1 MTEAPSASMVTQ
13 TGSEAVREGEQPR
26 AVDQFHTAGIATV
39 GAGHAVHDTFS
50 GFLRPLLPNFIET
63 LALSKAQA
71 GLLTVFMSWP
81 SLFQPLLG
89 HVADRVS
96 LRPFFILAPTVTG
109 VAMSLLGVAPTYAVL
124 VMLLV
129 VAGVSSASLHAAGP
143 AVIGSL
149 SGGKVGRGMGFWMVG
164 GELGR
169 TLGPLTIAVV
179 VQFVGLKGTPL
190 LMIVGP
196 ITSLLLYLSL
206 RNVAEVL
213 PDTDNA
219 LHWREVLEGL
229 RPMMIPLLGVTVARS
244 FLVASLS
251 TYLPILLSEQG
262 ASLFLVGAS
271 LSIFEVAGV
280 VGAFVGG
287 SLSDR
292 MGRRAI
298 LITSMSGTPV
308 FMFIFL
314 AVTGWA
320 QYPLLLL
327 LGFTALSINPVFLA
341 LMQENFPENRAFAV
355 GVYSAMGFLVRSVV
369 VVALGALADRY
380 TTQAAFVVSGF
391 VALAGLPLV
400 FLLPIGGKAARP
412 VD

>member
-1 MTEAPSASMVTQ
+1 MSETQSASVV
-13 TGSEAVREGEQPR
+13 SEAASASVPEGVG
-26 AVDQFHTAGIATV
+26 AADQFHTAGIATV
-39 GAGHAVHDTFS
+39 GAGHAIHDTFT
-50 GFLRPLLPNFIET
+50 GFLRPLLPTFIET
-63 LALSKAQA
+63 MVLTKAQA
-71 GLLTVFMSWP
+71 GLLTVFLSWP
-81 SLFQPLLG
+81 SLFQPFLG

-124 VMLLV
+124 AMLLV

-169 TLGPLTIAVV
+169 TLGPLTVAVV
-179 VQFVGLKGTPL
+179 VQFVGLRGTPL

-206 RNVAEVL
+206 RHVEEVL
-213 PDTDNA
+213 PDTENA
-219 LHWREVLEGL
+219 LHWQEVLQGM
-229 RPMMIPLLGVTVARS
+229 RPMFIPLIGVTVARS

-292 MGRRAI
+292 WGRRI
-298 LITSMSGTPV
+298 VLLVSMLATPA
-308 FMFIFL
+308 FMFVFL
-314 AVTGWA
+314 AITGWM
-320 QYPLLLL
+320 QYPLLLV
-327 LGFTALSINPVFLA
+327 LGFTALSITPVFMA
-341 LMQENFPENRAFAV
+341 LMQENFPENRAFAT
-355 GVYSAMGFLVRSVV
+355 GIFMAMSFLIRSVV
-369 VVALGALADRY
+369 VVALGALADRFS
-380 TTQAAFVVSGF
+380 THAAFVVSGF

-400 FLLPIGGKAARP
+400 FLLPAGGQKAQP